1 MDKVE
6 LDAITERIIGAAHR
20 VSNTLGAGFVEKVY
34 ENAYAYEMRKDS
46 LVVVQQHPI
55 KVVYDGIVVGDFY
68 IDMLVENLVLVE
80 LKAVSALNDDH
91 MMQTLN
97 YLRASNLPA
106 CLLINFGTPKAQIR
120 RLHPSPTWKNQSW
133 KYAKR

>member
-1 MDKVE
+1 MDKME
-6 LDAITERIIGAAHR
+6 LDAITETIIGAAHK
-20 VSNTLGAGFVEKVY
+20 VSNTLGVGFVEKVY
-34 ENAYAYEMRKDS
+34 ENAHAHEMRKDG
-46 LVVVQQHPI
+46 LIVVQQHPI

-68 IDMLVENLVLVE
+68 VDMLVENLVLLE

-97 YLRASNLPA
+97 YLRASCLPA

-120 RLHPSPTWKNQSW
+120 RLHPSPTWKNQPW
-133 KYAKR
+133 KYAKQ